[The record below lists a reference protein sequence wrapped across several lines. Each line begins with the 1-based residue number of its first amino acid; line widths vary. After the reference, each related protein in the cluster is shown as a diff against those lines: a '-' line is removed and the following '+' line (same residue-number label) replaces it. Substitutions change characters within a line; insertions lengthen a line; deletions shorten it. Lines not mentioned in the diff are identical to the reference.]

1 MGDERGVTTAEAHRH
16 IAEDFLRAPGRERY
30 AMNATIK
37 RRWAK
42 ETYSPRHPS
51 YVITSRSSAHVSR
64 KRPDGATRAQDPAP
78 PVLGA
83 RDSLAAC
90 AVNFEWTVCRA
101 VLFLSNTPNTKLRAL
116 MRDYFSLERYKELW
130 KSELVV
136 GRSCEPLAVIVRN
149 WSAVRKAFEAR
160 NRLVHGRD
168 RFTRKM
174 ATPHVEALLRATS
187 YVDSYCE
194 SLGSPLFGRM
204 PVRRKPR

>member
-1 MGDERGVTTAEAHRH
+1 MFLASDRKELREDRVRH
-16 IAEDFLRAPGRERY
+16 HLYSEPG
-30 AMNATIK
+30 I
-37 RRWAK
+37 
-42 ETYSPRHPS
+42 
-51 YVITSRSSAHVSR
+51 
-64 KRPDGATRAQDPAP
+64 
-78 PVLGA
+78 
-83 RDSLAAC
+83 SLLL
-90 AVNFEWTVCRA
+90 AVANFEWTVCRA

-174 ATPHVEALLRATS
+174 ATHHIVLDA
-187 YVDSYCE
+187 V
-194 SLGSPLFGRM
+194 G
-204 PVRRKPR
+204 